1 MTAFWKLTYSK
12 QVRGLVVENSGTV
25 GKKGK
30 ASPSLVTMPKE

>member
-12 QVRGLVVENSGTV
+12 QVRGLVVENGGKD

-30 ASPSLVTMPKE
+30 ATPTLVTMPQE